1 MISSTFSSLSWKHV
15 ALGSV
20 AGAVIS
26 EIFYKR
32 DDLKKNVKDPETETQ
47 KCASI
52 AGKIFVTIA
61 ALSTTYGNAGYG
73 AALMTVGCFYY
84 APNCRPKTIFGP
96 EDQLTHKRYAEGYHP
111 GFDHYQQHSNI
122 LLAGLFLCM
131 GKFYW
136 KGLNGKYAQGI
147 TN

>member
-1 MISSTFSSLSWKHV
+1 MISSTLSSLSWKHV

-32 DDLKKNVKDPETETQ
+32 DDLRKDVAAPETETQ

-73 AALMTVGCFYY
+73 ITLMTAGCFYY
-84 APNCRPKTIFGP
+84 APNCEPKTVFKVSQVDG
-96 EDQLTHKRYAEGYHP
+96 KRYARDYHP
-111 GFDHYQQHSNI
+111 GFSHYQHHGLI
-122 LLAGLFLCM
+122 LIAGIFLCM